1 MTSVVPTIP
10 RMPRSA
16 GPKGHSAANR
26 TDALSVAREVGEALT
41 GSLRKVVSSIPEAPA
56 GPSALAMHLGV
67 SRVLMSRTLNA
78 IASKDPLDALQR
90 LPGPETLRGIVSA
103 AAEAGAPA
111 GKAAQATR
119 AIEAF
124 AALIR
129 ESFGTRGALNAAI
142 CADQP
147 AMQRRLEYE
156 SRQRVF
162 KGMRELR
169 GVEAETWLSSSVVVL
184 DPEDPA
190 KLTVMMLQGFIALR
204 RLRLDVPVSFAFETV
219 GAMGSLMRGAEDVPT
234 SALHLEDLYTNV
246 PAPLELTEH
255 AGQKIYHLR
264 ADLVGKDA
272 VSDMLSVV
280 HMHGW
285 RSRYGIPDRPL
296 TGPFAQPPAPVKTL
310 VFDVIIAP
318 GIVSDAAPE
327 LFAYAPSYRGG
338 ANVNDRTR
346 DIDRV
351 RVPERVEVFAP
362 GQADFELPEAPNYRQ
377 MVERMCG
384 KLGTSADR
392 MLVHRVRVPYP
403 PFGYQFVNTFQLPEA
418 PGA

>member
-1 MTSVVPTIP
+1 MKSLVPTIL

-16 GPKGHSAANR
+16 GPKGHSATS
-26 TDALSVAREVGEALT
+26 TDALTAAREAGEALT
-41 GSLRKVVSSIPEAPA
+41 VSLRKVVSSIPEAPT
-56 GPSALAMHLGV
+56 GPSALAAHLGV
-67 SRVLMSRTLNA
+67 SRVLMSRTLSA
-78 IASKDPLDALQR
+78 IASNDPLETLQL
-90 LPGPETLRGIVSA
+90 LPGPETLRGIVAA
-103 AAEAGAPA
+103 AAEAGAPSA
-111 GKAAQATR
+111 RITQATR
-119 AIEAF
+119 AIEGF
-124 AALIR
+124 AGLIR

-169 GVEAETWLSSSVVVL
+169 GVEAEAWLSSSVVVL
-184 DPEDPA
+184 DPDDPS

-219 GAMGSLMRGAEDVPT
+219 GAVGPLMTGAEDVPT
-234 SALHLEDLYTNV
+234 SALHLEDLYTHV

-255 AGQKIYHLR
+255 AGQKIYQLR
-264 ADLVGKDA
+264 ADLIGKGA

-310 VFDVIIAP
+310 VFDVMIAP

-351 RVPERVEVFAP
+351 KLPERVEVFQP
-362 GQADFELPEAPNYRQ
+362 GEADLDLPEAPNYRQ
-377 MVERMCG
+377 MVERMCA
-384 KLGTSADR
+384 KLGTSSDQLR
-392 MLVHRVRVPYP
+392 VHRVRVPYP

-418 PGA
+418 PGS